1 MALACGG
8 AAVATATRWH
18 APTGAWTCRCP
29 GLSRR
34 GSQLSTQNISSL
46 PPRTLSR
53 KCLFRLLY
61 SGGVRFFVQIPYS
74 RTDYCCL
81 SLKLFARSDS
91 LILCRRRVRAY
102 RSHRG
107 IIDKILLFKQ
117 GTISTLSRVLHFGRS
132 TSRKTSLAKPA
143 EGRALEPMRTNFT
156 PPQLRAGPTGWP
168 QCDAPRR

>member
-1 MALACGG
+1 VRGGYRSCRTRLLDIPTQGERGSRMPRGGSGDRYTLAC
-8 AAVATATRWH
+8 ADWRVDMPLPWPKPTWLPVKYSKHFVAFD
-18 APTGAWTCRCP
+18 PDIVG
-29 GLSRR
+29 
-34 GSQLSTQNISSL
+34 
-46 PPRTLSR
+46 

-117 GTISTLSRVLHFGRS
+117 GTIST
-132 TSRKTSLAKPA
+132 
-143 EGRALEPMRTNFT
+143 
-156 PPQLRAGPTGWP
+156 
-168 QCDAPRR
+168 